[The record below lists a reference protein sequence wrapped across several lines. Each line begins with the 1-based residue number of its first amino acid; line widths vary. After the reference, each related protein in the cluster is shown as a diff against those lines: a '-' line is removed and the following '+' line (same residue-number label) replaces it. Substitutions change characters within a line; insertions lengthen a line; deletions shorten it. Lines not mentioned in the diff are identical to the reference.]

1 MFVRKKKIL
10 SGLGALRRHF
20 KKESKLPLFKSF
32 GDPNISLFSSAKK
45 ATYSFGVPLML
56 QGNAGVPIR
65 SPNRSL
71 MTNFIIFFFFAKS
84 IFPPLAPQ
92 IPVLFGDD
100 ILKRD

>member
-1 MFVRKKKIL
+1 MFVRKKKFL

-20 KKESKLPLFKSF
+20 KKASKLPLFKSF
-32 GDPNISLFSSAKK
+32 GDPNINLFSSAKK

-71 MTNFIIFFFFAKS
+71 MTNFIIFFCKVHF
-84 IFPPLAPQ
+84 FPP
-92 IPVLFGDD
+92 
-100 ILKRD
+100 